1 LTGAVRML
9 SPTRRFSPKW
19 AIIYMLQV
27 YFDFN
32 ATAPTRGVVIDAVNE
47 AMAAGGNASSV
58 HATGRAARATVEKAR
73 TSVAG
78 LVGAEHGWVI
88 FCGSGTEADN
98 QVLRCAGADTVL
110 ISAIEHEAVL
120 LARSDAVRIPVGAN
134 GVIDLSLLEEALAA
148 SKGKTLISVMAANNE
163 TGVLQPMK
171 EISRL
176 ARKYGSMFHTDAIQ
190 AAGKVSVDMAE
201 WDVDFLS
208 LSAHKIGG
216 PQGVGAL
223 VARDRT
229 LLNRFVHG
237 GGQEGGL
244 RAGTENVAGIAG
256 FGAAAEAALDGLAEF
271 GALAALRDRLEE
283 ALIAIEPSI
292 EVFGADQARLPNTSK
307 LATPGLTSETQV
319 MGMDLAGYAI
329 SAGSACAAGR
339 VEPPYV
345 LTAMGVDD
353 ALSTC
358 AVRISLGWTTTA
370 DEIDGFVAEWSK
382 LHARNRGRSARAA
395 G

>member
-1 LTGAVRML
+1 
-9 SPTRRFSPKW
+9 
-19 AIIYMLQV
+19 MLQV

-32 ATAPTRGVVIDAVNE
+32 ATAPMRGVVIDAVNE

-271 GALAALRDRLEE
+271 GAVAALRDRLEE
-283 ALIAIEPSI
+283 ALLAIEPSI

>member
-1 LTGAVRML
+1 ML

-32 ATAPTRGVVIDAVNE
+32 ATAPMRGVVIDAVNE
-47 AMAAGGNASSV
+47 VMAAGGNASSV

-73 TSVAG
+73 ASVAA
-78 LVGAEHGWVI
+78 LVGAERGWVI